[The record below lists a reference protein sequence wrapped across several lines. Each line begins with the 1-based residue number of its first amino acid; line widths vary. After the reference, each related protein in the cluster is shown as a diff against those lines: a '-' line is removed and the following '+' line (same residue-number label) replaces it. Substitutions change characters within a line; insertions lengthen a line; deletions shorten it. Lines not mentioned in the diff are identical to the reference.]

1 MWVNS
6 AVYLNEKRRKQPR
19 RINRELTI
27 NQPVVQARENGIGW
41 GLSYQYLSATTFVT
55 SGGIFYIFVAKLL
68 PTSALGA
75 ISLLLAIASLM
86 NIAFS
91 FGFPISA
98 QHFISFNLGMGDH
111 SETRSVARKI
121 LMIST
126 VLSSGSLIFS
136 LVTAR
141 WFAILFFHTPY
152 DTLLIEAASFYIAI
166 GVFFGVLH
174 GSALGFQMFRTDAII
189 YLSSASFSYI
199 LGLLLLL
206 IFHGIIYLII
216 GMTICYLYGSILYLI
231 YIFFKRPKVTEQS
244 DKTSLPVILSYSWPI
259 LLSGLIGY
267 GSTYIDR
274 FVVAYFLN
282 LSTLGIYSFVL
293 LVSSSL
299 SFLGGPIANVLVPKL
314 SEYFSIDDNEK
325 LKKGINLSSTVM
337 MLVYSPLA
345 FGLASIAPVAL
356 LLLAR
361 PVYATGNVALMIL
374 LVTSS
379 IFVLGGIMGSVI
391 YAVRK
396 TGVYVITTALTLVS
410 NLILS
415 FLLIPRY
422 GMIGAAIANSSVSV
436 VTFIILYH
444 YAVGARLKNFDWNTT
459 LKVWFSSLIMFVLVT
474 AERMALG
481 NFLHLLPLYVV
492 TGVLYYWIAI
502 NVTRS
507 LHRVQRE
514 EFLSY
519 IPSRFS
525 LRKIVS
531 IFLIRAF

>member
-1 MWVNS
+1 MRVSSPVNPT
-6 AVYLNEKRRKQPR
+6 EKRSQKQR
-19 RINRELTI
+19 RINRDLTM
-27 NQPVVQARENGIGW
+27 NHSVVQARENSIGW
-41 GLSYQYLSATTFVT
+41 GLSYQYLSATTFVA
-55 SGGIFYIFVAKLL
+55 SGGIFYIIVAKLL

-98 QHFISFNLGMGDH
+98 QHFISFNLGIGDH
-111 SETRSVARKI
+111 AETRSVARKI
-121 LMIST
+121 LMISSI
-126 VLSSGSLIFS
+126 LSSVSLIFS

-141 WFAILFFHTPY
+141 WVAILFFHAPY

-189 YLSSASFSYI
+189 YLSSASFSYL

-206 IFHGIIYLII
+206 LFHGIIYLII
-216 GMTICYLYGSILYLI
+216 GMTICYLYGTVLYLI
-231 YIFFKRPKVTEQS
+231 YIFFKGPKVTRQS
-244 DKTSLPVILSYSWPI
+244 NKTSLPVILSYSWPI

-267 GSTYIDR
+267 GSTYVDR

-282 LSTLGIYSFVL
+282 LSTLGIYSFIL

-410 NLILS
+410 NLTLS

-436 VTFIILYH
+436 VTFIILYN
-444 YAVGARLKNFDWNTT
+444 YAVRVRLKNFDWNTI

-474 AERMALG
+474 AERLALG

-507 LHRVQRE
+507 LHRLRRE

-525 LRKIVS
+525 LRKLVGL
-531 IFLIRAF
+531 FLIKAF